1 MTVGLPGDA
10 FRPLAIRE
18 RIQTLDVIRGFALLG
33 IALMNV
39 EFFNRPIGDL
49 DAGMPAGVVG
59 IDYWAGWFVH
69 VFVRGKFWTMFSLL
83 FGMGFA
89 VMLTRAEQAGR
100 GFFAPYLRRTLALA
114 LFGTLHFI
122 FLWTG
127 DILFSYA
134 AGAML
139 LMLVFYAKPRILL
152 WLGVLLLA
160 LAAAF
165 GAAGSFGHELP
176 WQPMLGFGIPLLL
189 FGVVAYSLRRWPLS
203 GLRGAGLA
211 LYLIPAL
218 AMTIGGAAMIG
229 QPPQAEQDRLA
240 QVEAKT
246 PEQKKALAESLEQ
259 RAEQRK
265 EHARDIADETRLMS
279 TGSYADA
286 TAWRAQSF
294 VKHLGQTV
302 GFAVIVLGLF
312 LLGAWFIRSGVM
324 TDPAAHL
331 GLFRKMAW
339 IGIPLG
345 IGLSLAGAG
354 ITMTHVR
361 GQNDGAFQLASG
373 LAFLGSL
380 PASLGYLGALVVLF
394 HGRWRNWLAPLA
406 PVGRMALS
414 NYILQSLL
422 GTLFFYG
429 YGLGQWG
436 LPRIQQVVY
445 VLVVFAMQVL
455 LSRWWLAAFR
465 FGPLEWAW
473 RWITYGKRPAM
484 RVAND

>member
-1 MTVGLPGDA
+1 MTQVFAPV
-10 FRPLAIRE
+10 AIRD
-18 RIQTLDVIRGFALLG
+18 RIQALDVIRGFALLG

-49 DAGMPAGVVG
+49 DAGMPAGIAG

-100 GFFAPYLRRTLALA
+100 GFFVPYLRRTLALA
-114 LFGTLHFI
+114 VFGALHFI

-134 AGAML
+134 AGAVL
-139 LMLVFYAKPRILL
+139 LMLVFHSKPQVLL

-165 GAAGSFGHELP
+165 GAAGSFGHALP

-189 FGVVAYSLRRWPLS
+189 LGVVAYALRRWPVS
-203 GLRGAGLA
+203 GLRAAGLA
-211 LYLIPAL
+211 LYLVPAL
-218 AMTIGGAAMIG
+218 AMTIGGAVMSR
-229 QPPQAEQDRLA
+229 QPPEAERDRLA
-240 QVEAKT
+240 QAEART
-246 PEQKKALAESLEQ
+246 PEQKEALAKSLER

-279 TGSYADA
+279 AGRYAEA

-324 TDPAAHL
+324 ADPAAHI

-345 IGLSLAGAG
+345 VGLSLVSASIAL
-354 ITMTHVR
+354 THVR
-361 GQNDGAFQLASG
+361 GHNDGAFQLASG
-373 LAFLGSL
+373 LAFIGSL
-380 PASLGYLGALVVLF
+380 PACLGYLGAVVLLF
-394 HGRWRNWLAPLA
+394 QGRWRNWLAQLA
-406 PVGRMALS
+406 PVGRMALT
-414 NYILQSLL
+414 NYILQSLM

-429 YGLGQWG
+429 YGLGHWG
-436 LPRIQQVVY
+436 LPRSQQVLY
-445 VLVVFAMQVL
+445 VLIVFAIQVL
-455 LSRWWLAAFR
+455 LSRWWLSNFR

-484 RVAND
+484 RLIGS

>member
-1 MTVGLPGDA
+1 MTNVLAPV
-10 FRPLAIRE
+10 AIRE

-114 LFGTLHFI
+114 VFGALHFI

-134 AGAML
+134 AGAVL
-139 LMLVFYAKPRILL
+139 LMLVFYSKPRILL

-165 GAAGSFGHELP
+165 GAAGSVGHELP

-203 GLRGAGLA
+203 GLRAAGLA

-259 RAEQRK
+259 RAEQRE
-265 EHARDIADETRLMS
+265 EHARDLADETRLMS

-324 TDPAAHL
+324 ADPAAHL

-380 PASLGYLGALVVLF
+380 PASLGYLGAVVVLF
-394 HGRWRNWLAPLA
+394 HGRWRNRLAQLA

-436 LPRIQQVVY
+436 LPRSQQVLY

-455 LSRWWLAAFR
+455 LSRWWLSRFR

>member
-1 MTVGLPGDA
+1 MNQE
-10 FRPLAIRE
+10 FRPVAIRD
-18 RIQTLDVIRGFALLG
+18 RIEVLDVVRGFALLG

-39 EFFNRPIGDL
+39 EFFNRPLGDL
-49 DAGMPAGVVG
+49 DAGMPAGVTG

-89 VMLTRAEQAGR
+89 VMLTRAEQSGR
-100 GFFAPYLRRTLALA
+100 GFFGPYLRRTLALA
-114 LFGTLHFI
+114 VFGALHFI

-139 LMLVFYAKPRILL
+139 LMLVFYSKPQILL
-152 WLGVLLLA
+152 WLGVLLLV
-160 LAAAF
+160 LAAGF
-165 GAAGSFGHELP
+165 GAATSLGHALP

-189 FGVVAYSLRRWPLS
+189 FGVIAYSLRRWPLS
-203 GLRGAGLA
+203 GLRAAGLA

-218 AMTIGGAAMIG
+218 AMTIGGAVMIG
-229 QPPQAEQDRLA
+229 QPPEAERDR
-240 QVEAKT
+240 QQQSQAKT
-246 PEQKKALAESLEQ
+246 PEQKKALAEAREQ
-259 RAEQRK
+259 RAERRQ
-265 EHARDIADETRLMS
+265 EHAQDIADETRLMR
-279 TGSYADA
+279 TGTYAEA

-294 VKHLGQTV
+294 VKHLGQNV
-302 GFAVIVLGLF
+302 SFAVIVLGVF

-324 TDPAAHL
+324 ADPASHL
-331 GLFRKMAW
+331 RLFRQLAW

-345 IGLSLAGAG
+345 IGLSVVGAG
-354 ITMTHVR
+354 IAPTHVR
-361 GQNDGAFQLASG
+361 GQNDAAFQLASG
-373 LAFLGSL
+373 LAFVGNL
-380 PASLGYLGALVVLF
+380 AACLGYLGVVVLLF
-394 HGRWRNWLAPLA
+394 HGRFRDWLAHLA

-436 LPRIQQVVY
+436 LPRAQQVVY
-445 VLVVFAMQVL
+445 VLVVFALQVL
-455 LSRWWLAAFR
+455 LSRWWLSRFR
-465 FGPLEWAW
+465 YGPLEWAW
-473 RWITYGKRPAM
+473 RWITYGKRPVL
-484 RVAND
+484 RVATD

>member
-1 MTVGLPGDA
+1 MSQEFQPV
-10 FRPLAIRE
+10 AIRD
-18 RIQTLDVIRGFALLG
+18 RIEVLDVVRGFALLG

-39 EFFNRPIGDL
+39 EFFNRPIADL
-49 DAGMPAGVVG
+49 DAGMPAGITG

-100 GFFAPYLRRTLALA
+100 GFFVPYLRRTLALA
-114 LFGTLHFI
+114 LFGALHFI

-134 AGAML
+134 AGAVL
-139 LMLVFYAKPRILL
+139 LMLVFYSKPRILL
-152 WLGVLLLA
+152 WLGVSLLA

-203 GLRGAGLA
+203 GLRAAGLA
-211 LYLIPAL
+211 LYLVPAL
-218 AMTIGGAAMIG
+218 AMTIGGAVMVG
-229 QPPQAEQDRLA
+229 QPPQAERDHLQ
-240 QVEAKT
+240 QGQAKT
-246 PEQKKALAESLEQ
+246 PEQKKALAEQLEKRTEQ
-259 RAEQRK
+259 RAE
-265 EHARDIADETRLMS
+265 HARDVADETRLMS
-279 TGSYADA
+279 TGRYADA

-294 VKHLGQTV
+294 AKHLGQTV
-302 GFAVIVLGLF
+302 GFAVIVLGVF

-324 TDPAAHL
+324 SDPASHL
-331 GLFRKMAW
+331 RLFRQMAW

-345 IGLSLAGAG
+345 LGLGLAGAG
-354 ITMTHVR
+354 ISMTHVR
-361 GQNDGAFQLASG
+361 GQNDAAFQLASG
-373 LAFLGSL
+373 LAFIGNL
-380 PASLGYLGALVVLF
+380 PACLGYLGAVVLLF
-394 HGRWRNWLAPLA
+394 HGRWRRWLAHLA

-422 GTLFFYG
+422 GTWFFYG
-429 YGLGQWG
+429 YGLGHWG
-436 LPRIQQVVY
+436 LPRSQQVVY
-445 VLVVFAMQVL
+445 VLVVFALQVL
-455 LSRWWLAAFR
+455 LSRWWLSRFR

-473 RWITYGKRPAM
+473 RWITYGKRPPM
-484 RVAND
+484 RASIR

>member
-1 MTVGLPGDA
+1 MSMNVEFKPV
-10 FRPLAIRE
+10 AIRD
-18 RIQTLDVIRGFALLG
+18 RIQTLDVVRGFALLG

-49 DAGMPAGVVG
+49 DAGMPAGIAG

-114 LFGTLHFI
+114 AFGALHFI

-134 AGAML
+134 AGALL
-139 LMLVFYAKPRILL
+139 LMLVFYSRPQVLL
-152 WLGVLLLA
+152 WLGVLLLG

-165 GAAGSFGHELP
+165 GAAGSFGHALP

-189 FGVVAYSLRRWPLS
+189 FGVVAYALRRWPLS
-203 GLRGAGLA
+203 GLRAAGLA

-218 AMTIGGAAMIG
+218 AMTIGGAVMIR
-229 QPPQAEQDRLA
+229 QPPEAERDRTQQL
-240 QVEAKT
+240 EAKT
-246 PEQKKALAESLEQ
+246 PEQKKALADALEK
-259 RAEQRK
+259 RAGQRK
-265 EHARDIADETRLMS
+265 EHAQDIADETRLMS

-294 VKHLGQTV
+294 VKHSGQTIA
-302 GFAVIVLGLF
+302 FAVIVLGLF

-324 TDPAAHL
+324 ADPASHL
-331 GLFRKMAW
+331 GLFRQMAW

-345 IGLSLAGAG
+345 IGLSLASAG
-354 ITMTHVR
+354 IALTHVR
-361 GQNDGAFQLASG
+361 GQNDGAFQLATG
-373 LAFLGSL
+373 LAFVGNL
-380 PASLGYLGALVVLF
+380 PACLGYMGVVVLLF
-394 HGRWRNWLAPLA
+394 HGRWRNRLAQLA

-414 NYILQSLL
+414 NYILQSAL

-429 YGLGQWG
+429 YGLGHWG
-436 LPRIQQVVY
+436 MPRAQQVLY
-445 VLVVFAMQVL
+445 VLVVFGLQLL
-455 LSRWWLAAFR
+455 LSRWWLANFR
-465 FGPLEWAW
+465 FGPLEWVW
-473 RWITYGKRPAM
+473 RWITYGKRPSM
-484 RVAND
+484 RIAATD